1 MDILKV
7 INSWESH
14 YHSLFYYS
22 LLFSVKVGPLVRGYV
37 SRPNLITG
45 KDTSINTRPQFSHMM

>member
-1 MDILKV
+1 MGILKV

-22 LLFSVKVGPLVRGYV
+22 LLFSVKVGSFVRGYV
-37 SRPNLITG
+37 SRPNLITD
-45 KDTSINTRPQFSHMM
+45 KDTSINARPQFSRMM

>member
-1 MDILKV
+1 MDIKV

-22 LLFSVKVGPLVRGYV
+22 LLFFVKGWSTCARLC
-37 SRPNLITG
+37 
-45 KDTSINTRPQFSHMM
+45 